1 MKLKIKRELLL
12 ENLNKVSKAIS
23 TKNLIPSLSGIK
35 FDLTKEGLT
44 LTASNNDLTIQKFI
58 EIKDENMNVQEEGI
72 IIIQGKEILDI
83 VRVIPEEE
91 INIEVIDE
99 LKVLIYTDDEKIK
112 YDLNVIN
119 KSEYPNVNLEKSDN
133 YITISSEELLNIVK
147 ETAFATS
154 TDESRPVLTGI
165 NFKING
171 DLLECSATDS
181 YRLAKKENRL
191 SKPVEE
197 IYNIIIPGKN
207 IIEFS
212 KIIDD
217 REGEI
222 KLHVFNN
229 KILFEEDNLLFQ
241 SRLINGNYPNTSK
254 LIPEDSV
261 LKIKAKL
268 SQLYNVIGQA
278 SILTTDKE
286 KNIVSLSTN
295 GDLLIVKSVSNE
307 KGKAEMKM
315 NIEKNNNEDITIAF
329 SAKYMMEALNA
340 LNTDIIEMSFIGE
353 VKPITIK
360 NTTEDGLIQLVVPIR
375 TYLNNIRHN
384 LLCKYDIITTYF

>member
-12 ENLNKVSKAIS
+12 ENLNKVSKAVS

-165 NFKING
+165 NFEING

-181 YRLAKKENRL
+181 YRLAKKEIRL
-191 SKPVEE
+191 NKPVEE

-207 IIEFS
+207 LIELR
-212 KIIDD
+212 KTIDD
-217 REGEI
+217 KEGEI
-222 KLHVFNN
+222 QLNVFHN
-229 KILFEEDNLLFQ
+229 KILFEENNLLFQ

-375 TYLNNIRHN
+375 TY
-384 LLCKYDIITTYF
+384 

>member
-23 TKNLIPSLSGIK
+23 TKNLIPTLAGIK

-44 LTASNNDLTIQKFI
+44 LTASNNDITIQKFI
-58 EIKDENMNVQEEGI
+58 KIEDDNMSVEKEGI

-83 VRVIPEEE
+83 VRIIKEEE

-119 KSEYPNVNLEKSDN
+119 KNEYPNVNLEKSDN
-133 YITISSEELLNIVK
+133 YVVISSEQLLNIVK

-171 DLLECSATDS
+171 DILECSATDS
-181 YRLAKKENRL
+181 YRLAKKEIRL
-191 SKPVEE
+191 TKPVEE

-212 KIIDD
+212 RIIDG
-217 REGEI
+217 EEEI
-222 KLHVFNN
+222 KLHIFNN
-229 KILFEEDNLLFQ
+229 KILLEENDLLFQ
-241 SRLINGNYPNTSK
+241 SRLISGNYPNTSK
-254 LIPEDSV
+254 LIPEDSI
-261 LKIKAKL
+261 LKITGNL
-268 SQLYNVIGQA
+268 SQLYNVIEQA

-295 GDLLIVKSVSNE
+295 GNLLIVKSVSNE

-340 LNTDIIEMSFIGE
+340 LNTENIEMSFVGE
-353 VKPITIK
+353 VKPITLK
-360 NTTEDGLIQLVVPIR
+360 NTEEDGLIQLVVKIR
-375 TYLNNIRHN
+375 
-384 LLCKYDIITTYF
+384 KY

>member
-35 FDLTKEGLT
+35 LDLTKEGLT

-181 YRLAKKENRL
+181 YRLAKKEIRL

-375 TYLNNIRHN
+375 TY
-384 LLCKYDIITTYF
+384 